1 VTDQAGPGGPSQWA
15 APGGYQQPQAPVEHY
30 APAYPTGY
38 AAAPY
43 GSPAMPPGPAGYGP
57 PPPVPAGPQPLP
69 GQVRVEQVPGT
80 EFGVAY
86 VPVAPT
92 ASGLAIGSL
101 VAGIGSIAVA
111 AVVGCF
117 GIVGGSAGW
126 GPLVAGAFAVLG
138 GLLGL
143 SAAGI
148 GLVSIRQIKAARGR
162 MTGRGIAIAGI
173 SCGGSGVLLTVGGMF
188 LALVAL
194 AA

>member
-1 VTDQAGPGGPSQWA
+1 VSDQAGPGGFPHWST
-15 APGGYQQPQAPVEHY
+15 PGGYQQPQAPVEQH
-30 APAYPTGY
+30 APAHPAGY

-43 GSPAMPPGPAGYGP
+43 GTPVSVPGGYGP
-57 PPPVPAGPQPLP
+57 VPASAQPPRPLP
-69 GQVRVEQVPGT
+69 AQVRVEQVPGT

-86 VPVAPT
+86 LPVAPT

-101 VAGIGSIAVA
+101 VAGIGSDAVA
-111 AVVGCF
+111 LVVGCF
-117 GIVGGSAGW
+117 GFVGGSAGW
-126 GPLVAGAFAVLG
+126 GALVAGAFAVLA

-143 SAAGI
+143 GAVGI
-148 GLVSIRQIKAARGR
+148 GLVSVRQIKAARGR
-162 MTGRGIAIAGI
+162 ITGRGIAIAGI